1 MSIKNIAMAIF
12 VAVVCGVA
20 NAEDGSVSQEAPASI
35 TLKDGQVLT
44 AESVKNLSDDQKR
57 EKLREI
63 FKAGRPFTLY
73 NFTTNQKE
81 TIEDPMGLPKE
92 KAREFVPPI
101 PEVQEIFDVYAS
113 EGPAYAALLNT
124 YADYQKM
131 LPQ

>member
-1 MSIKNIAMAIF
+1 MKSRKVF
-12 VAVVCGVA
+12 VALIFGMLCGLAHADDGVA
-20 NAEDGSVSQEAPASI
+20 SQAGPASI
-35 TLKDGQVLT
+35 TLRDGQVLT
-44 AESVKNLSDDQKR
+44 AESVKNLTEDQKK

-73 NFTTNQKE
+73 NFTTSQKE
-81 TIEDPMGLPKE
+81 TIDDPMGLPKD

-101 PEVQEIFDVYAS
+101 PEVLEIFDVYAS